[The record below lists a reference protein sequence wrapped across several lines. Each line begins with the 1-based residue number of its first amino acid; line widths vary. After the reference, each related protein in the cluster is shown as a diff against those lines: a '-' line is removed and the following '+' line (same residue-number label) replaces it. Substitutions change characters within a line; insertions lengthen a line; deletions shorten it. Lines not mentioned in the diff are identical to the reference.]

1 MNKELDIIGKD
12 ETKTTSEQD
21 EMLRVIKFNQQID
34 YLFQIMEGKV

>member
-12 ETKTTSEQD
+12 ETKTTAEQD

-34 YLFQIMEGKV
+34 YLFKIMEGKV